1 MRATLAQRGPKSM
14 NDSIQEPVGALPG
27 LRTPGAERRE
37 IDGDGLGLR
46 RGLHQ
51 RRPARDVNLRLR
63 DAVALERQLPV
74 ALVERHAQ
82 PARLP
87 GPDDE
92 RRQEDDVGQK
102 HGIALGVG
110 GTGAER
116 RAREL
121 EEAGA
126 GDERFA
132 ATNHVLAQEPMT
144 LAAELD
150 VEGDRRVGL
159 REPVVG
165 GGQPAQGRRGLRL
178 WRRRRG
184 RSRFGPRD
192 PVALAFERVGRQRHA
207 AAAFRS
213 VTALPVDVGTVGPEA
228 ADGRLEERQRGFG
241 LAGMRQRL
249 HGPGGAA
256 QLRAHQARQGAA
268 GADLH
273 VHPGRFGAEARQTG
287 RELHRVPQVVHPV
300 ARIRRLRGGDPLTR
314 QVGDVASL
322 GGREGDGA
330 TVPLEL
336 GEDGREHLRVRGH
349 RDVDAYGIDL
359 ARGQQRLQR
368 RDRLVRA
375 RDDAQLG
382 RVDGG
387 DGQARQG
394 AIRGQHGA
402 HLSFS
407 HRHAQHAAG
416 REGLEQTSAQADQR
430 QGGLV
435 GQHAGQAGRDVLAH
449 AVADHRVRRD
459 AP

>member
-1 MRATLAQRGPKSM
+1 MKRVAGEIARERIRQDELHHGLGLAVADARDVGPARAEVHERL
-14 NDSIQEPVGALPG
+14 IQEPVGALPG

-37 IDGDGLGLR
+37 IDGDGLGPR

-102 HGIALGVG
+102 HGLALGVG

-116 RAREL
+116 RTREL

-165 GGQPAQGRRGLRL
+165 GGRPARGRRGLRL

-184 RSRFGPRD
+184 RSRFGPRE

-273 VHPGRFGAEARQTG
+273 VHPGS
-287 RELHRVPQVVHPV
+287 V
-300 ARIRRLRGGDPLTR
+300 RRRGSP
-314 QVGDVASL
+314 
-322 GGREGDGA
+322 
-330 TVPLEL
+330 
-336 GEDGREHLRVRGH
+336 
-349 RDVDAYGIDL
+349 
-359 ARGQQRLQR
+359 
-368 RDRLVRA
+368 DRPRT
-375 RDDAQLG
+375 
-382 RVDGG
+382 
-387 DGQARQG
+387 
-394 AIRGQHGA
+394 
-402 HLSFS
+402 SPC
-407 HRHAQHAAG
+407 AAG
-416 REGLEQTSAQADQR
+416 GPPSSADSSPP
-430 QGGLV
+430 
-435 GQHAGQAGRDVLAH
+435 
-449 AVADHRVRRD
+449 RR
-459 AP
+459 